1 MRVRVAPILASVI
14 AIAALGACGSDAKPV
29 ADATTTTA
37 PAVTTTTAEPAGT
50 TTTAT
55 GDQAKNTVGV
65 KGLSFDP
72 AELTIAKGDSVT
84 FENPK
89 GFQHT
94 VTPDVAGAFEEAGRD
109 VFAQPNAAHT
119 ITFAEAGTFKFHC
132 AIHGPTMSA
141 TITVTA

>member
-29 ADATTTTA
+29 ADATTTV
-37 PAVTTTTAEPAGT
+37 PAVTTTTAVPVGT

-55 GDQAKNTVGV
+55 SDQAKNTVGV

-72 AELTIAKGDSVT
+72 AELTIAKGESVT
-84 FENPK
+84 FANPQ